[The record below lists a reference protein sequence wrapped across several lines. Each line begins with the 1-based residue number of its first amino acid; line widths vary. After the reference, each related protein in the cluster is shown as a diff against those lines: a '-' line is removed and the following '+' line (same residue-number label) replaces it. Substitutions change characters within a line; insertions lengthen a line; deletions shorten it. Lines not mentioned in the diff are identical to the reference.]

1 MNFAPMT
8 LYKFYC
14 SHDDDDVDDDY
25 DDDDDE
31 DGIEEKE
38 NYSCG
43 TVWLM
48 KRLMGEA
55 LGL

>member
-14 SHDDDDVDDDY
+14 SHDDDDDY
-25 DDDDDE
+25 EDDDE

-38 NYSCG
+38 NYGCD
-43 TVWLM
+43 TV
-48 KRLMGEA
+48 
-55 LGL
+55 

>member
-8 LYKFYC
+8 FYKFYC
-14 SHDDDDVDDDY
+14 SHADDH
-25 DDDDDE
+25 DDDE
-31 DGIEEKE
+31 DGMEEKE
-38 NYSCG
+38 NYSCD

-48 KRLMGEA
+48 RRLMGEA